1 LTVTIDNLIFIRFQP
16 RDGNRHDRR
25 AYVQSRPPD
34 GPLEDNVM
42 RKLPPLN
49 AVRAFEAAARHQSFT
64 IAAAELCV
72 TVTAIS
78 HHIRHLEE
86 IIGLKLFDRKG
97 RKTTLSPT
105 GARLFPMLR
114 NGLDTLASA
123 FAEHNERSAG
133 ETLTV
138 TTTCAFAEHWLIPRL
153 PAFTSLCPE
162 VVVNIDASENV
173 VDLTS
178 EGIDLAI
185 RYRRVDVGMGRDD
198 ILLEDS
204 HVAVAGPSLCRQGG
218 APSIEDFAGRP
229 LLGYRWKNAALD
241 GPTWQTWL
249 RAYGHRHER
258 KYRVSWFSEEHLAIS
273 AGARGFGPILCGSV
287 VAADQLRAGALRRLD
302 GPALGGFGF
311 SLLLAPG
318 SARKR
323 NVRLFSEWVRNEA
336 AAHIAA
342 N

>member
-1 LTVTIDNLIFIRFQP
+1 
-16 RDGNRHDRR
+16 
-25 AYVQSRPPD
+25 
-34 GPLEDNVM
+34 M

-64 IAAAELCV
+64 MAAAELCV

-78 HHIRHLEE
+78 HHIRHLEK
-86 IIGLKLFDRKG
+86 ILGLKLFDRKG
-97 RKTTLSPT
+97 RKITLSPT

-114 NGLDTLASA
+114 EGLDTLAGA
-123 FAEHNERSAG
+123 FAEHNDRSAG

-138 TTTCAFAEHWLIPRL
+138 TTTCAFAEHWLMPRL

-173 VDLTS
+173 ADLKS

-185 RYRRVDVGMGRDD
+185 RYGLVDVGMGRDD

-204 HVAVAGPSLCRQGG
+204 YVAVAEPSLCRQGSD
-218 APSIEDFAGRP
+218 PSIKDFAGRP
-229 LLGYRWKNAALD
+229 LLGYRWKNTALD

-249 RAYGHRHER
+249 SAYGHGRASDFR
-258 KYRVSWFSEEHLAIS
+258 ISWFSEEHLAIS
-273 AGARGFGPILCGSV
+273 AGERGFGPMLCSGVV
-287 VAADQLRAGALRRLD
+287 VADELRAGALRRLD
-302 GPALGGFGF
+302 GPTLGGFAF
-311 SLLLAPG
+311 RLLHAPG
-318 SARKR
+318 STRKR
-323 NVRLFSEWVRNEA
+323 SVKLFSEWVRNEA
-336 AAHIAA
+336 AAHMAA